1 MKHLNYSKLIMLSA
15 MSVLGLSLLTAGCAR
30 TISRTEETRVSG
42 NGTVSTKE
50 KTVIQNP
57 DGTISQTETRKTSR
71 P

>member
-1 MKHLNYSKLIMLSA
+1 MKHLNYSKLITLSA

>member
-1 MKHLNYSKLIMLSA
+1 MKHLNYSKLITLSA

-50 KTVIQNP
+50 KTVTQNP